1 MKYRSEI
8 DGLRAL
14 AVLPVIFYH
23 AGFDLFRGGFV
34 GVDVFFVISGYLITS
49 IIMEELQN
57 EKFSLIYFYER
68 RARRILPALFFVML
82 VSIFFAWNWMQPMQ
96 MKNFSQS
103 LFAVSI
109 FSSNILFWLE
119 SGYFEEISEEKPLLH
134 TWSLAVEEQYYLF
147 FPIFLIFIW
156 KFKRK
161 KIILIL
167 FSILITSLLLSE
179 YASRFNKE
187 ANFYLTPFRIW
198 ELFFGSITAIII
210 KDKILRNNNFLS
222 FTGLFAILFSVL
234 FYDETTPFPSFYTLL
249 PVVGSVLVIIYAN
262 DKTFVAKFLSIK
274 PIVAIGLISYSAYL
288 WQQPIFSFIKIRFL
302 DEPSKLMMFM
312 LSILSLL
319 IATITWR
326 YIEKPF
332 RKKLNSPVSKK
343 NVFLFSIIGII
354 FFTTLG
360 LYGHLQKGNVVK
372 YQVSP
377 MIYKSIVRTNK
388 QSECFG
394 RDRIHEIKD
403 WYCIIGKKKTKPSLV
418 VFGDSHGLSFLP
430 TVDST
435 MSRLNE
441 SAYFIGT
448 HACLPFLKIHS
459 FHNDQSLRN
468 CNKLNKRVFNFI
480 KQNNI
485 KNIILVARWTYY
497 TDGGYDGNDFSY
509 IALESKNKKNKDISR
524 NAFKVGLKETV
535 DAYKNLGV
543 KITVISQVPQQ
554 KHKALD
560 LYFESLRRGDSVSNI
575 SLKRNDH
582 DQLQKFVNSLF
593 EKEEINFLN
602 FTDIFC
608 NSEVCAVGDKIKSLY
623 YDDDHLSLSGSEL
636 IEEPTINYLRSN
648 FYKKKNP

>member
-23 AGFDLFRGGFV
+23 AGFDLFSGGFV

-49 IIMEELQN
+49 IIVEELQQN
-57 EKFSLIYFYER
+57 EFSLTYFYER

-82 VSIFFAWNWMQPMQ
+82 ISIYFAWNWMQPMQ

-103 LFAVSI
+103 LVAVSL
-109 FSSNILFWLE
+109 FASNILFWLE

-156 KFKRK
+156 KFERK
-161 KIILIL
+161 KIIFII
-167 FSILITSLLLSE
+167 FTILIISLLLSE
-179 YASRFNKE
+179 YAWRYNKV

-210 KDKILRNNNFLS
+210 KDKTLKNNNFLS
-222 FTGLFAILFSVL
+222 FIGLFAILFSIL
-234 FYDETTPFPSFYTLL
+234 FYDETIPFPSFYTLL
-249 PVVGSVLVIIYAN
+249 PVVGSVLIIIYAN
-262 DKTFVAKFLSIK
+262 DKTLVAKFLSIK
-274 PIVAIGLISYSAYL
+274 PLVALGLISYSAYL
-288 WQQPIFSFIKIRFL
+288 WQQPIFSFAKIRLL
-302 DEPSKLMMFM
+302 DEPSKLSMLM

-319 IATITWR
+319 LATVTWK

-332 RKKLNSPVSKK
+332 RKKQNSPISKK
-343 NVFLFSIIGII
+343 NVFLFSIIGLF

-360 LYGHLQKGNVVK
+360 LYGNLKKGDITK

-377 MIYKSIVRTNK
+377 TIYKSIERTNK

-394 RDRIHEIKD
+394 KNLIHERKD
-403 WYCIIGKKKTKPSLV
+403 WYCVIGKKKTKPSLV

-430 TVDST
+430 TIDSA
-435 MSRLNE
+435 MSQLGQ
-441 SAYFIGT
+441 SGYFVAT
-448 HACLPFLKIHS
+448 HACPPFLKIHS

-468 CNKLNKRVFNFI
+468 CNKLNERVFNFI
-480 KQNNI
+480 KKNNI
-485 KNIILVARWTYY
+485 KNIILIARWTYY
-497 TDGGYDGNDFSY
+497 TDGGYDGDDFSY
-509 IALESKNKKNKDISR
+509 IALENKSKKNKDISR
-524 NAFKVGLKETV
+524 NAFRVGLKETV
-535 DAYKNLGV
+535 AAYKKLGV
-543 KITVISQVPQQ
+543 KLTVVSQIPQQ

-560 LYFESLRRGDSVSNI
+560 LYFESLREGDLISNI
-575 SLKRNDH
+575 SLKRRDH
-582 DQLQKFVNSLF
+582 EELQKFVNSLF

-602 FTDIFC
+602 FTNIFC
-608 NSEVCAVGDKIKSLY
+608 TSGVCAVGDKIKSFY

-636 IEEPTINYLRSN
+636 ILEPTINYLRSSI
-648 FYKKKNP
+648 YSE